1 MIQRYKKIHNIL
13 FEYLQGHDEVCQLI
27 IKYVQL
33 NENYIFVTD
42 QIKYLSNEYKY
53 LLGVPNKWPFKTGVG
68 YRKKTS
74 FYKYILHKNKQ
85 KYDPDNYYDTPYP
98 DNYDIPYL

>member
-13 FEYLQGHDEVCQLI
+13 FEFLQGHEEVCQLI
-27 IKYVQL
+27 TKYVQV

-42 QIKYLSNEYKY
+42 QIKYLSNEYKN
-53 LLGVPNKWPFKTGVG
+53 LLDVQDLWPNKKTL
-68 YRKKTS
+68 

-85 KYDPDNYYDTPYP
+85 KYDPDNYNDTPYP
-98 DNYDIPYL
+98 DNYYDNPSL